1 MVVITWFLDLQ
12 LPVQL
17 MSSKT
22 KVVSSNP
29 AHAEVYLL
37 QHNAIKVCQWLAA
50 GHWFSPVSAS
60 NKTDGHN
67 ITEILLKVA
76 LPSQH

>member
-29 AHAEVYLL
+29 AHAE
-37 QHNAIKVCQWLAA
+37 
-50 GHWFSPVSAS
+50 AS
-60 NKTDGHN
+60 
-67 ITEILLKVA
+67 IARLKARFIFV
-76 LPSQH
+76 